1 MGGAVSGLRRS
12 PAVDCSLAQELEAH
26 PGAANAFPPARFPA
40 ACGAP
45 PLEHDLDSATARKL
59 IAEIGPRVAGAKVAD
74 VVAPGADCL
83 ILELAGDRGLFLG
96 AVTLKALPILFLL
109 DDSRLALAPG
119 HAAAPPFASQ
129 LRGSTLVSL
138 APLDDRPGA
147 LAHLRWTS
155 QVGRVIERWL
165 TIDLGRS
172 PSLSLTDGHATQS
185 TAAPETAAPE
195 TAAPETA
202 APAPTVARW
211 HDDRGRPHARLSS
224 EDRNEPA
231 EETREFDSLNA
242 AACFMFTEL
251 WPELDLARRRY
262 ALERIIERRL
272 RRTRRAMEK
281 VQVEIDDSENAA
293 QYRYMGQLLLARQA
307 GMRRGKSS
315 VTIMD
320 YDGSTPVVIELDPR
334 LGPQQNAESL
344 FRRAR
349 KADRRS
355 ERAPVRLGELEE
367 KATQLQKVSESLGGA
382 SADELAVL
390 EERFLPTQPVVSDRK
405 APKERVRFRTYRISG
420 GWEVLVGKSNR
431 DNDLLTHK
439 MARPDDLWF
448 HARQAAGS
456 HVVLRKSGQKAE
468 PDKQAILEA
477 AAIAAFHS
485 KAGKSSKVSVCY
497 TEKRHVRKV
506 RGGKPGLAVVARE
519 KVVMVRPKLPE
530 S

>member
-1 MGGAVSGLRRS
+1 
-12 PAVDCSLAQELEAH
+12 
-26 PGAANAFPPARFPA
+26 
-40 ACGAP
+40 
-45 PLEHDLDSATARKL
+45 LDSTTVRKL
-59 IAEIGPRVAGAKVAD
+59 LAEIGPRVAGARVTD

-83 ILELAGDRGLFLG
+83 LLELAGERRLFLG
-96 AVTLKALPILFLL
+96 VVTLKALPIVFLL
-109 DDSRLALAPG
+109 DDPGLAP
-119 HAAAPPFASQ
+119 APGSAGAPTFASQ

-147 LAHLRWTS
+147 IAHLRWTG
-155 QVGRVIERWL
+155 QVGRTIDRWL

-172 PSLSLTDGHATQS
+172 PSLSLTAAHGSEAS
-185 TAAPETAAPE
+185 AAPETAA
-195 TAAPETA
+195 T
-202 APAPTVARW
+202 APTVARW

-231 EETREFDSLNA
+231 EETRGFESLNA

-251 WPELDLARRRY
+251 WPELDLTRRRD
-262 ALERIIERRL
+262 ALERIVERRL
-272 RRTRRAMEK
+272 KRTRRAMDK
-281 VQVEIDDSENAA
+281 VQVEIDDSENADA
-293 QYRYMGQLLLARQA
+293 YRHMGQLLLTRQA
-307 GMRRGKSS
+307 EIRRGKAN
-315 VTIMD
+315 VTLTD
-320 YDGSTPVVIELDPR
+320 YDGSTPVVIELDPK
-334 LGPQQNAESL
+334 LGPRQNAEAL

-349 KADRRS
+349 KAERRS
-355 ERAPVRLGELEE
+355 ERAPVRLGELEG
-367 KATQLQKVSESLGGA
+367 KAAELQKVAESLAGA
-382 SADELAVL
+382 SVDELAVF
-390 EERFLPTQPVVSDRK
+390 EERFLPTAPKVVDRN

-420 GWEVLVGKSNR
+420 GWEVLVGKSNQ

-448 HARQAAGS
+448 HARQVAGS
-456 HVVLRKSGQKAE
+456 HVVLKKSGHKAE

-506 RGGKPGLAVVARE
+506 RGGKPGLAIVARE

>member
-1 MGGAVSGLRRS
+1 VSNRREFTGD
-12 PAVDCSLAQELEAH
+12 A
-26 PGAANAFPPARFPA
+26 PA

-45 PLEHDLDSATARKL
+45 PLEHYLDSTTARKL
-59 IAEIGPRVAGAKVAD
+59 VAEIGPRVVGARVAA
-74 VVAPGADCL
+74 VLAPGADCL
-83 ILELAGDRGLFLG
+83 ILELSGERRLFFG

-109 DDSRLALAPG
+109 NDSTLLPAPG
-119 HAAAPPFASQ
+119 REGVPPFAAQ
-129 LRGSTLVSL
+129 LRGSTIVSL

-147 LAHLRWTS
+147 VVHIRWTS
-155 QVGRVIERWL
+155 QAGRTIERRL
-165 TIDLGRS
+165 TVDLGRN
-172 PSLSLTDGHATQS
+172 PSLSLADARAEEVSAT
-185 TAAPETAAPE
+185 PETAA
-195 TAAPETA
+195 T
-202 APAPTVARW
+202 APTVARW

-231 EETREFDSLNA
+231 EKTHRFESLNA

-251 WPELDLARRRY
+251 WPELNLTRRRD
-262 ALERIIERRL
+262 ALERIVVRRL
-272 RRTRRAMEK
+272 KRTRRAMDK
-281 VQVEIDDSENAA
+281 VQIEIDDSGNAD
-293 QYRYMGQLLLARQA
+293 QYRHMGQLLLTRQ
-307 GMRRGKSS
+307 GEIGRGKTS
-315 VTIMD
+315 VTLTD
-320 YDGSTPVVIELDPR
+320 YDGETPVVIELDPR
-334 LGPQQNAESL
+334 LGPQQNAETL

-349 KADRRS
+349 KAERRS

-367 KATQLQKVSESLGGA
+367 KAEDFQRVAESLAGA
-382 SADELAVL
+382 SPDDIAVL
-390 EERFLPTQPVVSDRK
+390 EERFLPTRPVVSDRK

-420 GWEVLVGKSNR
+420 GWEVLVGKSNQ

-448 HARQAAGS
+448 HARQVAGS
-456 HVVLRKSGQKAE
+456 HVVLRKSGHKAE

-506 RGGKPGLAVVARE
+506 RGGKPGLAAVARE
-519 KVVMVRPKLPE
+519 KVVLVRPKLPE

>member
-1 MGGAVSGLRRS
+1 LKRIRARPGICCLRVF
-12 PAVDCSLAQELEAH
+12 VD
-26 PGAANAFPPARFPA
+26 R
-40 ACGAP
+40 GAP
-45 PLEHDLDSATARKL
+45 PLEHDLDSTTARKL

-83 ILELAGDRGLFLG
+83 ILELTGDRRFFLG

-109 DDSRLALAPG
+109 DDPGFALAPG
-119 HAAAPPFASQ
+119 RAAAPPFAHQ

-138 APLDDRPGA
+138 VPLDDRPGA
-147 LAHLRWTS
+147 LAHVRWTN
-155 QVGRVIERWL
+155 QVGRTIERWL
-165 TIDLGRS
+165 TIDLGRR
-172 PSLSLTDGHATQS
+172 PSLSLTDGHGRAASAATE
-185 TAAPETAAPE
+185 TDIPETAAL
-195 TAAPETA
+195 
-202 APAPTVARW
+202 APTVARW

-224 EDRNEPA
+224 EDRSEPA

-251 WPELDLARRRY
+251 WPELDLARRRD
-262 ALERIIERRL
+262 ALERIVERRL

-281 VQVEIDDSENAA
+281 VQAEIDDSEHAA
-293 QYRYMGQLLLARQA
+293 QYRHMGQLLLTRQA
-307 GMRRGKSS
+307 GIGRGKSS

-355 ERAPVRLGELEE
+355 ARAPVRLGELEE
-367 KATQLQKVSESLGGA
+367 KAARVQEVAESLPGA
-382 SADELAVL
+382 STDELAVL
-390 EERFLPTQPVVSDRK
+390 EERFLPAAPKVSDRK
-405 APKERVRFRTYRISG
+405 TPKERVRFRTYRISG

-448 HARQAAGS
+448 HARQVAGS

-497 TEKRHVRKV
+497 AEKRHVRKV

>member
-1 MGGAVSGLRRS
+1 
-12 PAVDCSLAQELEAH
+12 
-26 PGAANAFPPARFPA
+26 
-40 ACGAP
+40 
-45 PLEHDLDSATARKL
+45 LDSTTARKL
-59 IAEIGPRVAGAKVAD
+59 VSEIGPRVVGAKVAN

-83 ILELAGDRGLFLG
+83 LLELAGERRLFLG
-96 AVTLKALPILFLL
+96 AVTSKALPILFLL
-109 DDSRLALAPG
+109 DDSRLAPVPSHAGAPS
-119 HAAAPPFASQ
+119 FTSQ
-129 LRGSTLVSL
+129 LRGSTVVSL
-138 APLDDRPGA
+138 VPLDDRPGA

-155 QVGRVIERWL
+155 QAGRTIERRL
-165 TIDLGRS
+165 TIDLGRN
-172 PSLSLTDGHATQS
+172 PSLSLTDAREEGVS
-185 TAAPETAAPE
+185 PAPET
-195 TAAPETA
+195 TAT
-202 APAPTVARW
+202 APTVCTW
-211 HDDRGRPHARLSS
+211 HDDRGRLHARLSS

-231 EETREFDSLNA
+231 EETRGFESLNA

-251 WPELDLARRRY
+251 WPELDLTRRRD
-262 ALERIIERRL
+262 ALERIVERRL
-272 RRTRRAMEK
+272 KRTRRAMDK
-281 VQVEIDDSENAA
+281 VQVEIDDSENSA
-293 QYRYMGQLLLARQA
+293 QYRHMGQLLLTRQA
-307 GMRRGKSS
+307 EIKRGKTSA
-315 VTIMD
+315 TLMD
-320 YDGSTPVVIELDPR
+320 YDGETTVVIELDAR

-349 KADRRS
+349 KAERRS

-367 KATQLQKVSESLGGA
+367 KAADLQKVAESLAGA
-382 SADELAVL
+382 SPDEIAAL
-390 EERFLPTQPVVSDRK
+390 EKRFLPSRPVVSDRK

-420 GWEVLVGKSNR
+420 GWEVLVGKSNQ

-448 HARQAAGS
+448 HARQVAGS

-506 RGGKPGLAVVARE
+506 RGGKPGLAAVARE

>member
-1 MGGAVSGLRRS
+1 
-12 PAVDCSLAQELEAH
+12 
-26 PGAANAFPPARFPA
+26 
-40 ACGAP
+40 
-45 PLEHDLDSATARKL
+45 LDSTTARKL
-59 IAEIGPRVAGAKVAD
+59 IAEIGPRVAGAKVTD
-74 VVAPGADCL
+74 VVAPGANCL
-83 ILELAGDRGLFLG
+83 ILELTGDRRLFLG

-109 DDSRLALAPG
+109 DDSGPAPVPG
-119 HAAAPPFASQ
+119 SAAAPPFAYQ

-155 QVGRVIERWL
+155 QAGRTIERWL
-165 TIDLGRS
+165 TIDLGRR
-172 PSLSLTDGHATQS
+172 PSLSLTDGHGREAS
-185 TAAPETAAPE
+185 TASG

-211 HDDRGRPHARLSS
+211 HDDRGRPHARLSA
-224 EDRNEPA
+224 EDRSEPA

-242 AACFMFTEL
+242 AASFMFTEL
-251 WPELDLARRRY
+251 WPELDLARRRD
-262 ALERIIERRL
+262 ALERIVERRL

-281 VQVEIDDSENAA
+281 VQAEIDDSENAS
-293 QYRYMGQLLLARQA
+293 QYRHMGQLLLTRQA
-307 GMRRGKSS
+307 GIGRGKSS
-315 VTIMD
+315 VTVMD
-320 YDGSTPVVIELDPR
+320 YDGSTPVVIGLDPR

-349 KADRRS
+349 KAERRS

-367 KATQLQKVSESLGGA
+367 KAARLQEALESLAGA
-382 SADELAVL
+382 SADELTVL
-390 EERFLPTQPVVSDRK
+390 EERFLPTRPAVSDRK

-420 GWEVLVGKSNR
+420 GWEVLVGKSNH

-448 HARQAAGS
+448 HARQVAGS

>member
-1 MGGAVSGLRRS
+1 MDGAVSGLRRS
-12 PAVDCSLAQELEAH
+12 PAVDCSLAQEFEAH
-26 PGAANAFPPARFPA
+26 PGATGRLLPAGRRA
-40 ACGAP
+40 ARGAP
-45 PLEHDLDSATARKL
+45 PSEHDLDSTTARKL

-74 VVAPGADCL
+74 VVVPGADCL
-83 ILELAGDRGLFLG
+83 ILQLAGDRRLFLG
-96 AVTLKALPILFLL
+96 AVTLKALPIIFLL
-109 DDSRLALAPG
+109 DDPRLALAPG
-119 HAAAPPFASQ
+119 HAAAPPFAPQ

-155 QVGRVIERWL
+155 QAGRTIERWL

-172 PSLSLTDGHATQS
+172 PSLSLTDGRATQ
-185 TAAPETAAPE
+185 TAASETAAPA
-195 TAAPETA
+195 T
-202 APAPTVARW
+202 APTVARW
-211 HDDRGRPHARLSS
+211 HDGRGRPHARLSS

-251 WPELDLARRRY
+251 WPELDLARRRD
-262 ALERIIERRL
+262 ALERIVERRL

-293 QYRYMGQLLLARQA
+293 QYRHMGQLLLTRQA
-307 GMRRGKSS
+307 GIGRGKSS

-320 YDGSTPVVIELDPR
+320 YDDSTPVVIELDPR

-349 KADRRS
+349 KAERRS

-367 KATQLQKVSESLGGA
+367 KAAQLQKASESLAGA
-382 SADELAVL
+382 SADELTVL
-390 EERFLPTQPVVSDRK
+390 EERFLPAQPVVSDRK

-420 GWEVLVGKSNR
+420 GWEVLVGKSNH